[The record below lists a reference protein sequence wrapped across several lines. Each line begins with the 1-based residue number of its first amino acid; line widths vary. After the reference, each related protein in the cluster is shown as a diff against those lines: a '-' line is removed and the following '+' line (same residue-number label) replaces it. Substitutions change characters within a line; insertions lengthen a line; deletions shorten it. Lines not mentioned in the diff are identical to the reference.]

1 MSEEQEKSLNTALA
15 SARMEGFQVTPQIIE
30 NCKKIISGEMSV
42 SAYIRL
48 VTEANAATRR

>member
-15 SARMEGFQVTPQIIE
+15 SARMEGFQVTQQIIE

-42 SAYIRL
+42 SEYIRL
-48 VTEANAATRR
+48 VTEANAATKR